1 MMVLFSEMLSCLL
14 WTRWSLTMVS
24 TPTVW
29 TCACR
34 ELESCP
40 ELNDPTV
47 SSLACWRQNR
57 PEISKTLSNYANS
70 RYHLSGRNIKHSIE
84 PKCSNR
90 CKK

>member
-34 ELESCP
+34 ELGSCR

-47 SSLACWRQNR
+47 SSLACWRLNR
-57 PEISKTLSNYANS
+57 PETSKTLSNYVNS
-70 RYHLSGRNIKHSIE
+70 KRLLSGLNIKHSIE
-84 PKCSNR
+84 PECSSR